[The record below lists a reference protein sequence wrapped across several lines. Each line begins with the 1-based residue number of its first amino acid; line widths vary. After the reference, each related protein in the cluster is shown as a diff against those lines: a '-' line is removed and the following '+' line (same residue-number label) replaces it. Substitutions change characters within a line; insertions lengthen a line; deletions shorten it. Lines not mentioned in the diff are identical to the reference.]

1 MSQTTRLQ
9 PWTIFP
15 PLEPIDDWN
24 MLSPNDEVTLRL
36 NGKEATSGR
45 VDMLAINSGVLWLI
59 QNEGKG
65 RAMFHYDEGLLVFR
79 V

>member
-1 MSQTTRLQ
+1 
-9 PWTIFP
+9 
-15 PLEPIDDWN
+15 

-36 NGKEATSGR
+36 DGKEVTSGR
-45 VDMLAINSGVLWLI
+45 VDMLALNSGVLWLI

-79 V
+79 VGQK